1 MRLQAPFIARGLI
14 AALLA
19 GTAISALAQDK
30 VVMATNWRAQPGHGG
45 FYQALADGTYKKFG
59 LDVDIQQGGPQ
70 VNNRPMLPAGKVDFL
85 MTGNMLMAFDNIK
98 QKVPTV
104 VVAAYFQKDPQ
115 AIIAHPGQGFDT
127 LADLAKA
134 KTVLLA
140 KDGQI
145 SYWQWMKKAYNMR
158 DEQVRPYNYSLSQ
171 FLADKQAVQQAYAT
185 SEPLAVEKQAGFKPV
200 VLSLADAGWSTYGM
214 VIETRQDLVK
224 TKPDVVRRFVEATN
238 IGYYNY
244 LYGDRKAADD
254 LIKKINPDIS
264 DDYIGKSIPILRAH
278 IDIGDAATKGI
289 GAMTDAR
296 MKDFH
301 DKAVS
306 AGLYKPTDFNYQ
318 DAYTLQFV
326 NKGTG
331 LDLRKT
337 LAKN

>member
-1 MRLQAPFIARGLI
+1 MKHHAPFAARALL

-19 GTAISALAQDK
+19 GTAFAAIAQDK
-30 VVMATNWRAQPGHGG
+30 VVLATNWRAQPGHGG
-45 FYQALADGTYKKFG
+45 FYQALADGTYKKYG
-59 LDVDIQQGGPQ
+59 LDVEIMQGGPQ

-115 AIIAHPGQGFDT
+115 AIIAHPGQGIDKF
-127 LADLAKA
+127 ADIAKA

-145 SYWQWMKKAYNMR
+145 SYWQWMKKAYGVR

-214 VIETRQDLVK
+214 VIETRQELVK
-224 TKPDVVRRFVEATN
+224 TKPDVVRRFVEASN
-238 IGYYNY
+238 IGYVNY
-244 LYGDRKAADD
+244 LYGDRKAADAM
-254 LIKKINPDIS
+254 IRKINPDIS
-264 DDYIGKSIPILRAH
+264 DEYVQKSIPILRAH
-278 IDIGDAATKGI
+278 IDVGDAQSQGI

-296 MKDFH
+296 MKDFYE
-301 DKAVS
+301 KTVS
-306 AGLYKPTDFNYQ
+306 AGLYKPTDFDYRE
-318 DAYTLQFV
+318 AYTLQFV
-326 NKGTG
+326 NKGAG
-331 LDLRKT
+331 VDLRKS